1 MNTRSGMVQTVLGL
15 VDPEEL
21 GHTHTHEHLLID
33 LRGDLPQMLTR
44 IPDAERHHVDED
56 VQLGNLA
63 WIRRHLANNDNLRL
77 SDTADA
83 IEELRLYREAGGGTV
98 ADVTTPDIGRD
109 PVGLKEISEASGVH
123 VVMGSGY
130 YKAASYPP
138 EVREASVSQLAEWIA
153 HDVLEGPDGSG
164 VRAGIIGEIAVGWP
178 PHPDEDKVL
187 RAAAA
192 AQTATGVAL
201 LVQSGHDPQA
211 PIAAI
216 EAVRSAG
223 GDPERTIAAHLDR
236 THFTVEPM
244 LDLAATGCYLAFDFF
259 GEEASRPQAV
269 DFPNDAGRVDYLI
282 ALVAAGYSRQLLISV
297 DACFKTR
304 LTKYGGYG
312 YAHILDNVI
321 PLMRAKGMSDA
332 DIRTIVVENPKRVL
346 TVA

>member
-1 MNTRSGMVQTVLGL
+1 MNSRSGMVQTVLGL
-15 VDPEEL
+15 VDPEAL

-33 LRGDLPQMLTR
+33 LRLDLPEMVQR
-44 IPDAERHHVDED
+44 VPDAERHHVHEEIE
-56 VQLGNLA
+56 LGNLG
-63 WIRRHLANNDNLRL
+63 WIRRHLANEDNLRL
-77 SDTADA
+77 SDVADA

-109 PVGLKEISEASGVH
+109 PAGLKEISEASGVH

-138 EVREASVSQLAEWIA
+138 EIHDASVTQLAEQIA
-153 HDVLEGPDGSG
+153 HDVLDGSDGLG
-164 VRAGIIGEIAVGWP
+164 VRPGIIGEIAVGWP
-178 PHPDEDKVL
+178 PHPDEDKVV

-201 LVQSGHDPQA
+201 LIQPGHAPEA

-216 EAVRSAG
+216 ETVRSAG

-236 THFTVEPM
+236 TLFTVEPM

-259 GEEASRPQAV
+259 GQEASRPNSV
-269 DFPNDAGRVDYLI
+269 NFPNDAGRIDYLI
-282 ALVAAGYSRQLLISV
+282 ALIEAGYSRQLLVSV
-297 DACFKTR
+297 DAYMKTR
-304 LTKYGGYG
+304 LTKYGGDG

-321 PLMRAKGMSDA
+321 PLMRAKGMSDGE
-332 DIRTIVVENPKRVL
+332 IKTIVVENPMRVL
-346 TVA
+346 TIA